1 MNNYKITNLTTKV
14 SLYMNEEEKNN
25 FQDMK
30 NKFIKEDST
39 KYHFENLTQSAKAKK
54 ISFYDNILF
63 TLGAFIVFYISIFAM
78 LFIFSKIDTFIF
90 SL

>member
-1 MNNYKITNLTTKV
+1 MNFKITNLTTKAV
-14 SLYMNEEEKNN
+14 LYMNEKETQT
-25 FQDMK
+25 FRTMQR
-30 NKFIKEDST
+30 KFISEGGT
-39 KYHFENLTQSAKAKK
+39 RYHYENLTQSARAKK
-54 ISFYDNILF
+54 ISLYNNILF

>member
-1 MNNYKITNLTTKV
+1 MNFKITNLTTKAV
-14 SLYMNEEEKNN
+14 LYMNEKETQT
-25 FQDMK
+25 FRTMQR
-30 NKFIKEDST
+30 KFISEGGT
-39 KYHFENLTQSAKAKK
+39 RYHYENLTQSAKAKK
-54 ISFYDNILF
+54 ISLYNNILF